1 MIEKYVA
8 CYESPIGI
16 IEVISTE
23 DEILTCNFVDQEK
36 SSTSN
41 PTILLDSLKQLN
53 EYFEGN
59 RVEFDLKLKLNG
71 TVFQNVVWNALQ
83 TVPYGKT
90 ISYKEL
96 AKKIEHETAIRAVG
110 SANGQN
116 PISII
121 IPCHRII
128 GSDGKLRGYGGG
140 IKKKKWLLEFEARNV
155 K

>member
-1 MIEKYVA
+1 VLE
-8 CYESPIGI
+8 
-16 IEVISTE
+16 
-23 DEILTCNFVDQEK
+23 
-36 SSTSN
+36 
-41 PTILLDSLKQLN
+41 SLKQLK
-53 EYFEGN
+53 EYFNGN
-59 RVEFDLKLKLNG
+59 RVKFDLKLRLNG
-71 TVFQNVVWNALQ
+71 TVFQNVVWKALQ

-96 AKKIEHETAIRAVG
+96 AKKIEHETANRAVG

-128 GSDGKLRGYGGG
+128 GSDGKLRGYGAG
-140 IKKKKWLLEFEARNV
+140 IEKKKWLLEFEARNV

>member
-1 MIEKYVA
+1 MIEKFVA
-8 CYESPIGI
+8 YYNSPIGN
-16 IEVISTE
+16 IEIVSTE
-23 DEILTCNFVDQEK
+23 DEILACNFVEQEK
-36 SSTSN
+36 SSTTK
-41 PTILLDSLKQLN
+41 PTILLESLKQLK
-53 EYFEGN
+53 EYFNGN
-59 RVEFDLKLKLNG
+59 RVKFDLKLRLNG
-71 TVFQNVVWNALQ
+71 TVFQNVVWKALQ

-96 AKKIEHETAIRAVG
+96 AKKIEHETANRAVG

-128 GSDGKLRGYGGG
+128 GSDGKLRGYGAG
-140 IKKKKWLLEFEARNV
+140 IEKKKWLLEFEARNV